1 MSGQLILVTG
11 STGFIGCHIVE
22 QLLENGYRVRAV
34 ARSAKVEQLKSTYA
48 DFGDRFD
55 AVGIID
61 IAEDT
66 LTGAFEG
73 VDAVIHGATAM
84 PTRTSN
90 VEDMI
95 TVATNGTLNVLRRAE
110 AAGIHRFLVL
120 SSITTMVTPAMTFSH
135 KDWFQVPEGDNSKRP
150 AMAVYANAKSLA
162 EIAMWKWADEHPH
175 VQISSIHPPYV
186 YGPISRYWQVPEAPD
201 YWALTSALAIATML
215 KPDGI
220 YPPYPAHVDVRDVA
234 KACVRGLELW
244 KPAPAGERNRA
255 AFLSPQYFDYPR
267 AKAVIL
273 ERYPDLKSRIIA
285 ADPPPFYGPSALEY
299 EWVDRLF
306 GIKKE
311 DFHTFDETIL
321 DTVACILEL
330 EEGWKAKGYN
340 PQVPTPDVN
349 DQQQ

>member
-22 QLLENGYRVRAV
+22 QLLESGYRVRAV

-48 DFGDRFD
+48 DFGNRFD
-55 AVGIID
+55 AVGITD

-95 TVATNGTLNVLRRAE
+95 AVATNGTLNVLRRAE
-110 AAGIHRFLVL
+110 AAGYTA
-120 SSITTMVTPAMTFSH
+120 SSVH
-135 KDWFQVPEGDNSKRP
+135 WFQVPEGDNSKRP
-150 AMAVYANAKSLA
+150 AMAVYANAKTLA

-186 YGPISRYWQVPEAPD
+186 YGPISRHWQVPEAPD

-215 KPDGI
+215 KPDGM

-244 KPAPAGERNRA
+244 KPAPACERNRA

-267 AKAVIL
+267 AKAAIL

-306 GIKKE
+306 GMKKE
-311 DFHTFDETIL
+311 DFHTFDETVL
-321 DTVACILEL
+321 DTVAMEDQ
-330 EEGWKAKGYN
+330 GYN